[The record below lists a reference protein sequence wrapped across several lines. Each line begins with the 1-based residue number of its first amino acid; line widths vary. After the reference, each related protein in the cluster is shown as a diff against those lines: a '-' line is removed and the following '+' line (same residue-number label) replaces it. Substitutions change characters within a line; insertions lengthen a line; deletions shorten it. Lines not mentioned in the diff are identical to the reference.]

1 MKERLL
7 GYLFF
12 AIILAFAYNFTLDK
26 VHQHF
31 LAGSL
36 AIQTYWYVPYVAV
49 PTLLLLGLA
58 WWMGFF
64 RRNSERLGDLLATAS
79 AALIIYLTLG
89 AGYSCW
95 HYCF

>member
-12 AIILAFAYNFTLDK
+12 AVFLALGYNFTLDK
-26 VHQHF
+26 VHQHV
-31 LAGSL
+31 LAGSRT
-36 AIQTYWYVPYVAV
+36 IQVYWYIPYLIVPA
-49 PTLLLLGLA
+49 LLLLGLA
-58 WWMGFF
+58 WWMGFY
-64 RRNSERLGDLLATAS
+64 RKNSERLGDLLATAS
-79 AALIIYLTLG
+79 AALIVYLTLG

>member
-12 AIILAFAYNFTLDK
+12 AIILAFAYNFTLDR

-31 LAGSL
+31 FAGSL
-36 AIQTYWYVPYVAV
+36 AIQTYWYIPYVAA
-49 PTLLLLGLA
+49 PAALLLGLA
-58 WWMGFF
+58 WWMGFY
-64 RRNSERLGDLLATAS
+64 RKNSERLGDLLATAS
-79 AALIIYLTLG
+79 AALIIYLMLG

>member
-7 GYLFF
+7 GYLFCAVF
-12 AIILAFAYNFTLDK
+12 LAIGYNFALDK

-31 LAGSL
+31 LADSR
-36 AIQTYWYVPYVAV
+36 AIQTYWYGPYLIVPAA
-49 PTLLLLGLA
+49 LLLGLA
-58 WWMGFF
+58 WWMGFY
-64 RRNSERLGDLLATAS
+64 RRNGERLGDVLATAS
-79 AALIIYLTLG
+79 AALIVYLTLG

>member
-12 AIILAFAYNFTLDK
+12 AIFLAFAYNFTLDR

-36 AIQTYWYVPYVAV
+36 TIQTYWYIPYLIVPAV
-49 PTLLLLGLA
+49 LLLALA
-58 WWMGFF
+58 WGMGFY
-64 RRNSERLGDLLATAS
+64 RKNSERLGDLLATAS
-79 AALIIYLTLG
+79 AALIIYLMLG

>member
-12 AIILAFAYNFTLDK
+12 AIILAFAYNFTLDR

-31 LAGSL
+31 FAGSL
-36 AIQTYWYVPYVAV
+36 TIQTYWYIPYVIA
-49 PTLLLLGLA
+49 PALLLLALA
-58 WWMGFF
+58 WWMGFY
-64 RRNSERLGDLLATAS
+64 RKNSERLGDLLATAS
-79 AALIIYLTLG
+79 AALIIYLMLG

>member
-12 AIILAFAYNFTLDK
+12 AIFLAFGYNFALDR
-26 VHQHF
+26 VHQHVF
-31 LAGSL
+31 SQSL
-36 AIQTYWYVPYVAV
+36 AIQTYWYIPYVAV
-49 PTLLLLGLA
+49 PALLLLGLA
-58 WWMGFF
+58 RVMGFY
-64 RRNSERLGDLLATAS
+64 RKNSERLGDLLATAC
-79 AALIIYLTLG
+79 AALILYLTLG

>member
-12 AIILAFAYNFTLDK
+12 AIILAFAYNFTLDR
-26 VHQHF
+26 VHQHLF
-31 LAGSL
+31 ADSL
-36 AIQTYWYVPYVAV
+36 AIQTYWYIPYVAV
-49 PTLLLLGLA
+49 PAVLLLGLA
-58 WWMGFF
+58 WVMGFY
-64 RRNSERLGDLLATAS
+64 RKNSERLGDLLATAS
-79 AALIIYLTLG
+79 AALVLYLTLG